1 MIFLKDVGI
10 SLGGVLDWL
19 KSKIDFFYLN
29 RVRMTKIY
37 YSIMKNFMKYLS
49 IFSSLFVSVAYI
61 SAAEL
66 PSVDDIQALE
76 SMKLG
81 KSVVEESQYKEIQT
95 STQKVEEVCEDCIFG
110 YDFFKSTPT
119 TFALSSNV
127 PIPVDY
133 TLGPGD
139 KILVEFFGNNSK
151 EQEGYISRL
160 GTFNLPLLG
169 PISLAGLK
177 FSKAEELIRKKASQE
192 LIGTD
197 VYLSLS
203 EMRSINVYVVGA
215 AYNPGT
221 YTVSSLASLTN
232 VILASGGPG
241 QQGSLRNI
249 QVKRNGSLIN
259 SYDFYDLIL
268 KGDTSKDIRLQES
281 DAVFFPLIENK
292 VRVDGSVQ
300 RPGFYEIKEG
310 ETVDDILSYA
320 GIENNQ
326 DLKVQFSRYK
336 KDTKERIV
344 QMLQDN
350 DATRKIILKN
360 GDSINIITSS
370 SIKPLHVEVT
380 GEVLYP
386 GYYDVNPGETI
397 LGVITNAGGMT
408 NQAYPE
414 ASVFTRLSVAE
425 QQKSSYMK
433 NADNLEKSLIDAV
446 SSGSTI
452 DGDSYL
458 AISAFIERLRAI
470 EPLGRQVVS
479 VDSYTLNSDP
489 KYNFELQDGDKLVI
503 PKRTSVINVVGE
515 VLNSTTHIF
524 DQDLSVQDYIEL
536 SGGVTDGADLSKIF
550 VIMPNGQAVLYKKRL
565 FQDDISNNLL
575 PGSTVVVSRNPNPFN
590 WLGLTALITPIL
602 SDLAVSAAA
611 IAAISDNN

>member
-1 MIFLKDVGI
+1 
-10 SLGGVLDWL
+10 
-19 KSKIDFFYLN
+19 
-29 RVRMTKIY
+29 
-37 YSIMKNFMKYLS
+37 MKKFMKYLS
-49 IFSSLFVSVAYI
+49 VFSSLFVSVAYI

-95 STQKVEEVCEDCIFG
+95 STLKGEGGCEDCIFG
-110 YDFFKSTPT
+110 YNFFNSTPT

-127 PIPVDY
+127 PIPADY

-139 KILVEFFGNNSK
+139 KILVEFFGTNTEK
-151 EQEGYISRL
+151 KEGYISRL

-177 FSKAEELIRKKASQE
+177 FSKAEQLIKEKVKQE

-197 VYLSLS
+197 VYLSLN
-203 EMRSINVYVVGA
+203 EMKSINVYVVGA
-215 AYNPGT
+215 AYKPGT
-221 YTVSSLASLTN
+221 YTVSSLATLTN

-241 QQGSLRNI
+241 EKGSLRNI
-249 QVKRNGSLIN
+249 QVKRNGSLVS

-281 DAVFFPLIENK
+281 DAVYFPLIENK
-292 VRVDGSVQ
+292 VKVNGSVQ
-300 RPGFYEIKEG
+300 RPGLYEIKIG
-310 ETVDDILSYA
+310 EDVGDVLSYS

-326 DLKVQFSRYK
+326 DLKLQFSRFN
-336 KDTKERIV
+336 KDTRKRV
-344 QMLQDN
+344 VKMLEN
-350 DATRKIILKN
+350 TDATRNIVLKN

-370 SIKPLHVEVT
+370 SIKPLQVEIN

-386 GYYDVNPGETI
+386 GFYDVNPGETI
-397 LGVITNAGGMT
+397 LDFITKAGGMT
-408 NQAYPE
+408 EQAYPE
-414 ASVFTRLSVAE
+414 ASVFTRLSVSA
-425 QQKSSYMK
+425 QQKASYLK
-433 NADNLEKSLIDAV
+433 NADNLEKSLMDAV
-446 SSGSTI
+446 SSGSVI
-452 DGDSYL
+452 DGEAYL
-458 AISAFIERLRAI
+458 AISAFIERLRQV
-470 EPLGRQVVS
+470 EPIGRQVVS

-489 KYNFELQDGDKLVI
+489 KYNFQLQDGDKLVI
-503 PKRTSVINVVGE
+503 PKRTPVVNVVGE

-550 VIMPNGQAVLYKKRL
+550 VIMPNGQAVVYKKRL
-565 FQDDISNNLL
+565 FQDDISKSLL

-602 SDLAVSAAA
+602 SDLAISAAA